1 MKTILDLIA
10 HDKLTLKPAE
20 AAELMSISLPTL
32 YDLIKSETANF
43 PAIRVGV
50 TGRGIIIPTIS
61 LLKWLDLQ
69 AGGDGDLSFL
79 PNDYRSVQ
87 GNTHIGNTGGF
98 YG

>member
-69 AGGDGDLSFL
+69 AGGDGDLSYL
-79 PNDYRSVQ
+79 PYNYRSVAENLHF
-87 GNTHIGNTGGF
+87 GNRDA
-98 YG
+98 